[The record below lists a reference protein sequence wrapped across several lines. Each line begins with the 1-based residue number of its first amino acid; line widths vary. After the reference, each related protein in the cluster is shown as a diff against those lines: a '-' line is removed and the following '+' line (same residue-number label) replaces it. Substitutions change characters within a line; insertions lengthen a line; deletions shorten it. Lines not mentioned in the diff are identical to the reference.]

1 MRGSRSRQQQQH
13 QGEHQSILNSPAEFA
28 ACLFSRMAAE
38 PTLTFIHHFI
48 CSIKSEY
55 SFFKKYF

>member
-13 QGEHQSILNSPAEFA
+13 QGEHQSILNSLAEFA

-38 PTLTFIHHFI
+38 PTLTEMAI
-48 CSIKSEY
+48 
-55 SFFKKYF
+55 KYFGLCL